1 MPKDRTGLT
10 QRMTSWLQQHG
21 ISEEHKILVGVSGGN
36 DSLVLAECLYRCGH
50 PIEVAHVNYQLRGSE
65 SDGDADLVRAWC
77 TARDVPHHELRAEM
91 TGDREGV
98 QSEARRIRYHWF
110 GTLQAAIQTSLESPV
125 FVATAHHSDDQAETV
140 LLHLL
145 RSADPMALAGM
156 RSLDPV
162 SRLIRPFLEESREA
176 LEEQAAD
183 WGLDPRE
190 DSSNQKPDYLR
201 NRLRH
206 EVLPL
211 LESLR
216 PGAGRHLTR
225 IASRLQPLATESR
238 RAVDAAVLRCGKDH
252 GSSFELDLH
261 AWSNEPL
268 QMEVLH
274 RLCRQFKISSKA
286 TPEIVSLT
294 RSGVHSG
301 ARFESIACTV
311 TREKAHLI
319 WNPQPLSS

>member
-1 MPKDRTGLT
+1 MPKDRAGLT
-10 QRMTSWLQQHG
+10 QRMTTWLQQHG
-21 ISEEHKILVGVSGGN
+21 ISNEHKILIGVSGGN
-36 DSLVLAECLYRCGH
+36 DSLVLAECLYRCGQ

-65 SDGDADLVRAWC
+65 SDGDADHVRAWC
-77 TARDVPHHELRAEM
+77 ADRDVPHHELRAEM
-91 TGDREGV
+91 IGDPEGV
-98 QSEARRIRYHWF
+98 QSEARRIRYRWF
-110 GTLQAAIQTSLESPV
+110 GSLQAALQTSPEFPV
-125 FVATAHHSDDQAETV
+125 FIATAHHSDDQAETV

-145 RSADPMALAGM
+145 RSADPLALAGM
-156 RSLDPV
+156 RALDPV
-162 SRLIRPFLEESREA
+162 SRLIRPFLEENREV
-176 LEEQAAD
+176 LEEQAAQ
-183 WGLDPRE
+183 WELHPRQ

-216 PGAGRHLTR
+216 PGTGRHLTR

-238 RAVDAAVLRCGKDH
+238 RAVDAAVSRCGKDL
-252 GSSFELDLH
+252 GSSFKLDLQ

-274 RLCRQFKISSKA
+274 QLCRQFKISSKA

-294 RSGVHSG
+294 RTGVDSG
-301 ARFESIACTV
+301 ARFESIACAV
-311 TREKAHLI
+311 TREKACLI
-319 WNPQPLSS
+319 WKPQLPPS